1 MLLTRLGIGTNG
13 GRADAPAAGRP

>member
-1 MLLTRLGIGTNG
+1 MLLTRLGIGTNA